1 VSMELD
7 GIASKLD
14 DMKERCGE
22 RMLQLEKTVIVTI
35 ESQNIVLATRIT
47 ALEDTARQHGKA
59 IDKLKEWRTLQVGA
73 LIVIGILVD
82 WIIQKM
88 PWKW

>member
-1 VSMELD
+1 
-7 GIASKLD
+7 
-14 DMKERCGE
+14 
-22 RMLQLEKTVIVTI
+22 MLQLEKTVIVTI
-35 ESQNIVLATRIT
+35 ESQKIVLANKIAT
-47 ALEDTARQHGKA
+47 LEDTARQHGQA

-73 LIVIGILVD
+73 LIVIGIVVD